1 MSGCWCLRGARRAPH
16 ASGKRASDPCPSR
29 RGRPSQWAS
38 NLLMFERH
46 GRSSARTICLALVRW
61 HISVSVV
68 GAQARRRL
76 PGPASLSPEAN
87 SSLRGGTV
95 AFRMKG
101 DRPQATPTSPSAS
114 RTPERFS
121 RGRPPRACVA
131 HVASR
136 RSARP
141 GFGPLWSP
149 ALALRSHRPW
159 QKERL
164 GEGELAFYGP
174 ECADREFGGEK

>member
-1 MSGCWCLRGARRAPH
+1 MIQPPPQRLATLREEVAT
-16 ASGKRASDPCPSR
+16 
-29 RGRPSQWAS
+29 
-38 NLLMFERH
+38 LTT
-46 GRSSARTICLALVRW
+46 RSA
-61 HISVSVV
+61 
-68 GAQARRRL
+68 
-76 PGPASLSPEAN
+76 
-87 SSLRGGTV
+87 V

-121 RGRPPRACVA
+121 RGRPQRACVA
-131 HVASR
+131 HVASG

-174 ECADREFGGEK
+174 DALTASSVARRRYSQAGAVGR